1 MIYLIIVSIIW
12 ALSFSLIK
20 GSLTSIDPNFVAFFR
35 LLVSMIIFIPFL
47 RLKQIR
53 KNHFFQL
60 FIIGILQYGLMYI
73 AYIYSYQYLK
83 AYEIAILT
91 IFTPIFIVLIN
102 DIWVKEFSLFNWLK
116 AILAIIGAGII
127 VYSENTE
134 FGFWKGI
141 LLVQLSNFLFALGQ
155 VYYKKLNEGLTKINH
170 QSNYSI
176 IFFGAA
182 LVTAIFS
189 FFNTDYQSL
198 SITSSQWLILLY
210 LGGVASGLGFFLWNY
225 GVVKVEVSLVAVL
238 NNLKIPLG
246 VIFAIILVNESV
258 NIIQLTIGSA
268 LILLALRIGKYSKN
282 DKELN

>member
-268 LILLALRIGKYSKN
+268 LILLALRIGKYSN
-282 DKELN
+282 NAKELN

>member
-35 LLVSMIIFIPFL
+35 LLISLIIFVPFL
-47 RLKQIR
+47 RYKQIK
-53 KNHFFQL
+53 KNNFFQL
-60 FIIGILQYGLMYI
+60 LIIGILQYGLMYL

-91 IFTPIFIVLIN
+91 IFTPIFVVLIY
-102 DIWVKEFSLFNWLK
+102 DIWVKEFTLFNWLK
-116 AILAIIGAGII
+116 AILAILGAGII

-134 FGFWKGI
+134 IGFWKGI
-141 LLVQLSNFLFALGQ
+141 ILVQLSNFLFALGQ
-155 VYYKKLNEGLTKINH
+155 VYYKKLNEGLIGINH
-170 QSNYSI
+170 KSNYAI
-176 IFFGAA
+176 IFLGAT

-189 FFNTDYQSL
+189 YVNTDFQTL
-198 SITSSQWLILLY
+198 EITTSQWLILLY
-210 LGGVASGLGFFLWNY
+210 LGVIASGLGFFLWNY
-225 GVVKVEVSLVAVL
+225 GVVKVEVGLVAVL

-258 NIIQLTIGSA
+258 NILQLAVGSL
-268 LILLALRIGKYSKN
+268 LILLALRIGKISNNKAIN
-282 DKELN
+282 